1 MAKTNVTTSS
11 QIKNQS
17 DSSGDLSDNTRTFAS
32 LLLFVHLFCVAVVLS
47 SNFIPSA
54 LQQRLVEVVAPY
66 TKTLHLDPNF
76 VPFQLTSGQDGL
88 SRLHQWQVVDQ
99 NGKVTHRFPDEQPRF
114 GFQRLRHDM
123 FARVGGYYAMD
134 ESLDDEVAA
143 TMARDIARFVF
154 NTDGSAKQFSVR
166 CVRYVE
172 DADPSIANT
181 DSFATAELYVAD
193 AWQSKSGI
201 NVLKRNEPRR
211 TATPLPAVD
220 EAN

>member
-1 MAKTNVTTSS
+1 MAKQKVKKS
-11 QIKNQS
+11 QQKNQP
-17 DSSGDLSDNTRTFAS
+17 DTSGGMSDNVRTFAS

-88 SRLHQWQVVDQ
+88 SRFHQWQVVDQ
-99 NGKVTHRFPDEQPRF
+99 NGKVTHRFPDEQLRF

-154 NTDGSAKQFSVR
+154 SQDDGEKQFSVR
-166 CVRYVE
+166 CVRYIE
-172 DADPSIANT
+172 DADPSTANV
-181 DSFATAELYVAD
+181 DSFSTAELYVAD
-193 AWQSKSGI
+193 AWQNERGI
-201 NVLKRNEPRR
+201 NVLKRNEARR
-211 TATPLPAVD
+211 TASPQPAVD
-220 EAN
+220 DAN

>member
-1 MAKTNVTTSS
+1 MAKAKLTTSS
-11 QIKNQS
+11 QITNES
-17 DSSGDLSDNTRTFAS
+17 DASDGVSDNVRTFVS

-54 LQQRLVEVVAPY
+54 LQGRLVEVVAPY

-76 VPFQLTSGQDGL
+76 VPFQLTAGQDGL

-99 NGKVTHRFPDEQPRF
+99 NGKITHRFPDSQTRY

-154 NTDGSAKQFSVR
+154 NTEVKAKQFTVR

-172 DADPSIANT
+172 DADPSTAT
-181 DSFATAELYVAD
+181 ADSFAMAELYVAD
-193 AWQSKSGI
+193 AWQSKSGV
-201 NVLKRNEPRR
+201 NVLKRTEARR
-211 TATPLPAVD
+211 TATPQPAVG